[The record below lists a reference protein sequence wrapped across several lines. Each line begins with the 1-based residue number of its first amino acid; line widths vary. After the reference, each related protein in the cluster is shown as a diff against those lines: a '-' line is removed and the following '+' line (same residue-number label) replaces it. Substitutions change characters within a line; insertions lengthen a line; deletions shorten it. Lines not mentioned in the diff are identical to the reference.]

1 MPASPA
7 ELKSFC
13 AALYESE
20 WARLLLGE
28 SLHPGGLA
36 LTERL
41 GQALGLQPDMTVLD
55 AARGTGT
62 SAIFLA
68 ERFGCRVV
76 GVDYSARMVTEACGR
91 AEARG
96 VAGRVEFLQGDIESL
111 RLGDDSFDAIICECA
126 FCTFP
131 DKAAAAREFF
141 RVLKTGGRIGFSD
154 LTRNA
159 VLAPQ
164 LDTLLAWVACVADA
178 QPSEDY
184 IAFLANAGLAVE
196 MTENHTA
203 ALRAVVEDAH
213 LKLMETEIL
222 QKLGKIALPVGVDLE
237 EVKALARTA
246 SEAVRDGTLGYA
258 LILASK
264 SPGRSFEQDGD
275 EPDCVLD

>member
-1 MPASPA
+1 MLRGFVRKRVGALTAGRITASG
-7 ELKSFC
+7 
-13 AALYESE
+13 
-20 WARLLLGE
+20 WA
-28 SLHPGGLA
+28 A

-41 GQALGLQPDMTVLD
+41 GQTLGLQPYMTVLD
-55 AARGTGT
+55 AASGTGA

-76 GVDYSARMVTEACGR
+76 GVDYSARMVAEARGR

-96 VAGRVEFLQGDIESL
+96 VAARVEFLQGDIESL

-141 RVLKTGGRIGFSD
+141 RVLKTDGRIGVSD
-154 LTRNA
+154 LTRNG

-178 QPSEDY
+178 RSAEDY
-184 IAFLANAGLAVE
+184 IAFLTHAGLAVE

-203 ALRAVVEDAH
+203 ALRSVVEDAH
-213 LKLMETEIL
+213 LKLMGTEIL
-222 QKLGKIALPVGVDLE
+222 QKLGKIALPVGIDLE
-237 EVKALARTA
+237 EAKALARSA
-246 SEAVRDGTLGYA
+246 SEAVRDGTLAYA

-264 SPGRSFEQDGD
+264 SAGRSFEQGGD
-275 EPDCVLD
+275 EPDRVLD